1 MSYCNVSFTGR
12 FTEKV
17 IKHDPKDSFIS
28 LILIRLNLKSISE
41 KAVEGLEK
49 IEWLNENYKHQQ
61 HSAYYPQVNPKWS
74 FIQFFISNIWNT
86 LLV

>member
-1 MSYCNVSFTGR
+1 MSYCNVSFTVR

-49 IEWLNENYKHQQ
+49 IE
-61 HSAYYPQVNPKWS
+61 
-74 FIQFFISNIWNT
+74 
-86 LLV
+86 